1 MNYKKLLA
9 THLEAKLEGIDKEA
23 IADLVEYPPNPQMG
37 DLSMPCFKLSKQL
50 RRSPQVIAE
59 ELASGWQEH
68 PAVLK
73 VEAVA
78 GYFNVFLQ
86 PWHVAS
92 SVVNEVLQLQDRYGS
107 QNIGQGRNI
116 VIDFSS
122 PNIAKTFHIG
132 HLRSTMIG
140 NAIYKIHEFLGY
152 NCIGIN
158 HLGDWGTQFGK
169 LIVAYKQWGEESTV
183 EAEGIGELQ
192 RLYIKF
198 HDEAEQRPELEDEA
212 RSMFVKLEQGDEDAI
227 KLWKWFVEISLKE
240 FEKMYELL
248 GVTFDSY
255 AGESFYNDKMA
266 AIVQELKAKK
276 LLEEDEGAQLVR
288 LDAFNMPP
296 ALMIK
301 KDGGTLYHTRDVTAA
316 VYRQQTYDFEKCI
329 YITDAGQSLHFQQ
342 WFKVIELMG
351 YEWYDKLVH
360 VPFGKVSLEGAKL
373 STRKG
378 NVIRL
383 EELLTLAIEKTNEI
397 IEQKNPSLENKA
409 ETARDVG
416 VGAIIFSDLS
426 NNRIKDIVFSWEEA
440 LNFEGETGPYV
451 QYTHARA
458 SSVLRKAGDR
468 AVEEQVQL
476 PEELVMQAAVL
487 LDNPAEQG
495 LLKQLYYFKERLEQA
510 MLKLEPSIVSRYL
523 VDLAQSFNRFY
534 HECPILVED
543 AVLRQARLA
552 LVRSTQITIRNG
564 LALIG
569 LQAPEKM

>member
-1 MNYKKLLA
+1 MNYKQLLA
-9 THLEAKLEGIDKEA
+9 SQLEGKLEGVDTGA
-23 IADLVEYPPNPQMG
+23 IADLIEYPPNPQMG
-37 DLSMPCFKLSKQL
+37 DLSMPCFRLSKQL
-50 RRSPQVIAE
+50 RKAPQAIAE
-59 ELASGWQEH
+59 GLAASWQEH
-68 PAVLK
+68 PAVLR
-73 VEAVA
+73 VEAIS

-86 PWHVAS
+86 PGHVAS
-92 SVVNEVLQLQDRYGS
+92 SVIGEILEQNERYGS

-198 HDEAEQRPELEDEA
+198 HDEAEQKPELEDEA
-212 RSMFVKLEQGDEDAI
+212 RSMFVQLEQGDEEAI
-227 KLWKWFVEISLKE
+227 KLWKWFVAISLKE

-248 GVTFDSY
+248 GVSFDSY
-255 AGESFYNDKMA
+255 TGESFYNDKMA
-266 AIVQELKAKK
+266 AIVEELKEKK

-296 ALMIK
+296 ALMLK

-329 YITDAGQSLHFQQ
+329 YVTDAGQSLHFQQ

-351 YEWYDKLVH
+351 YGWHDKLVH

-378 NVIRL
+378 NVVRL
-383 EELLTLAIEKTNEI
+383 EELLTLAIEKTKEI
-397 IEQKNPSLENKA
+397 IEQKNPNLENKA
-409 ETARDVG
+409 ETAQEVG

-426 NNRIKDIVFSWEEA
+426 NNRVKDIVFSWEDA

-468 AVEEQVQL
+468 VAGEQL
-476 PEELVMQAAVL
+476 PLKLNEQDAAL
-487 LDNPAEQG
+487 LDQPTEQA

-510 MLKLEPSIVSRYL
+510 MQKLEPSIVSRYL

-543 AVLRQARLA
+543 AALRQARLA
-552 LVRSTQITIRNG
+552 VVRSTQITIHNG

-569 LQAPEKM
+569 LKAPEKM

>member
-1 MNYKKLLA
+1 MDYKHLLA
-9 THLEAKLEGIDKEA
+9 TQLGPQLEGVDEA
-23 IADLVEYPPNPQMG
+23 TIMELIEYPPNPQMG
-37 DLSMPCFKLSKQL
+37 DLSMPCFKFSKLL
-50 RRSPQVIAE
+50 RRAPQAIAE
-59 ELASGWQEH
+59 ELAASWKQH
-68 PAVLK
+68 PAVQR

-86 PWHVAS
+86 PGHLAS
-92 SVVNEVLQLQDRYGS
+92 SVIGEILEQQDRYGS

-140 NAIYKIHEFLGY
+140 NAIYKIHEFLGFH
-152 NCIGIN
+152 CVGIN

-169 LIVAYKQWGEESTV
+169 LIVAYKLWGEQATV

-198 HDEAEQRPELEDEA
+198 HDEAEQNPELENEA
-212 RSMFVKLEQGDEDAI
+212 RLCFVRLEQGDEEAI

-248 GVTFDSY
+248 GVKFDAY
-255 AGESFYNDKMA
+255 TGESFYNDKMA
-266 AIVQELKAKK
+266 AIVEELKAKN

-288 LDAFNMPP
+288 LDDYNMPP

-316 VYRQQTYDFEKCI
+316 VYRQATYDFEKCI
-329 YITDAGQSLHFQQ
+329 YVTDAGQSLHFQQ

-351 YEWYDKLVH
+351 YDWHNRLVH

-383 EELLTLAIEKTNEI
+383 EELLTQAIEKTSEI
-397 IEQKNPSLENKA
+397 IEQKNPDLDNKA
-409 ETARDVG
+409 AIAQEVG

-458 SSVLRKAGDR
+458 SSVLRKAGER
-468 AVEEQVQL
+468 AAG
-476 PEELVMQAAVL
+476 EELPMKLENHAADVLVNASEQA
-487 LDNPAEQG
+487 
-495 LLKQLYYFKERLEQA
+495 LLKQLYVFKERLEQA
-510 MLKLEPSIVSRYL
+510 AQKLEPSVVSRYL

-534 HECPILVED
+534 HDSPILIED
-543 AVLRQARLA
+543 AALRQARLA
-552 LVRSTQITIRNG
+552 LVRCTQITIRNG
-564 LALIG
+564 LTLIG
-569 LQAPEKM
+569 LKAPEKM

>member
-1 MNYKKLLA
+1 MNYKQLLA
-9 THLEAKLEGIDKEA
+9 AQLGPQLEGVDEA
-23 IADLVEYPPNPQMG
+23 TIVELIEYPPNPQMG
-37 DLSMPCFKLSKQL
+37 DLSMPCFKFSKLL
-50 RRSPQVIAE
+50 RRAPQAIAE
-59 ELASGWQEH
+59 ELAASWKEH
-68 PAVLK
+68 PAVQR

-86 PWHVAS
+86 PGHLAS
-92 SVVNEVLQLQDRYGS
+92 SVIGEILEQQERYGS
-107 QNIGQGRNI
+107 QNMGQGRNI

-152 NCIGIN
+152 NCVGVN

-169 LIVAYKQWGEESTV
+169 LIVAYKLWGDQATV
-183 EAEGIGELQ
+183 ETDGIGELQ

-198 HDEAEQRPELEDEA
+198 HDEAERNPELDNEA
-212 RSMFVKLEQGDEDAI
+212 RLCFVRLEQGDEEAT

-248 GVTFDSY
+248 GVKFDSY

-266 AIVQELKAKK
+266 AIVEELKAKK
-276 LLEEDEGAQLVR
+276 LLEEDDGAQLVR
-288 LDAFNMPP
+288 LDDYNMPP

-316 VYRQQTYDFEKCI
+316 VYREATYDFEKCI
-329 YITDAGQSLHFQQ
+329 YVTDAGQSLHFQQ
-342 WFKVIELMG
+342 LFKVIELMG
-351 YEWYDKLVH
+351 YDWHNRLVH

-383 EELLTLAIEKTNEI
+383 EELLTQAIEKTSEI
-397 IEQKNPSLENKA
+397 IEQKNPNLDNKA
-409 ETARDVG
+409 EIAQEVG

-426 NNRIKDIVFSWEEA
+426 NNRIKDIVFSWEDA

-458 SSVLRKAGDR
+458 SSVLRKAGER
-468 AVEEQVQL
+468 VAGEEFPVKLDDQGA
-476 PEELVMQAAVL
+476 ELLNNA
-487 LDNPAEQG
+487 AEQN
-495 LLKQLYYFKERLEQA
+495 LLKQLYVFKERLEQSA
-510 MLKLEPSIVSRYL
+510 QKLEPSVVSRYL

-534 HECPILVED
+534 HESPILIED
-543 AVLRQARLA
+543 AALRQARLA
-552 LVRSTQITIRNG
+552 LVRCTQITISNG
-564 LALIG
+564 LSLIG
-569 LQAPEKM
+569 LKAPEKM

>member
-1 MNYKKLLA
+1 MDYKHLLA
-9 THLEAKLEGIDKEA
+9 TQLGSQLEGVDEA
-23 IADLVEYPPNPQMG
+23 TIMELIEYPPNPQMG
-37 DLSMPCFKLSKQL
+37 DLSMPCFKFSKLL
-50 RRSPQVIAE
+50 RRAPQAIAE
-59 ELASGWQEH
+59 ELATSWKEH
-68 PAVLK
+68 PAVQR

-86 PWHVAS
+86 PGHLAS
-92 SVVNEVLQLQDRYGS
+92 SVIGEILEQQDRYGS

-152 NCIGIN
+152 HCVGIN

-169 LIVAYKQWGEESTV
+169 LIVAYKLWGEQATV

-198 HDEAEQRPELEDEA
+198 HDEAEQNPELENEA
-212 RSMFVKLEQGDEDAI
+212 RLCFVRLEQGDEEAI

-248 GVTFDSY
+248 GVKFDAY
-255 AGESFYNDKMA
+255 TGESFYNDKMA
-266 AIVQELKAKK
+266 AIVEELKVKN

-288 LDAFNMPP
+288 LDDYNMPP

-316 VYRQQTYDFEKCI
+316 VYRQATYDFEKCI
-329 YITDAGQSLHFQQ
+329 YVTDAGQSLHFQQ

-351 YEWYDKLVH
+351 YDWHNRLVH

-383 EELLTLAIEKTNEI
+383 EELLTQAIEKTSEI
-397 IEQKNPSLENKA
+397 IEQKNPDLDNKA
-409 ETARDVG
+409 AIAQEVG

-458 SSVLRKAGDR
+458 SSVLRKAGER
-468 AVEEQVQL
+468 AVG
-476 PEELVMQAAVL
+476 EELPLKLENHAADLLVNASEQA
-487 LDNPAEQG
+487 
-495 LLKQLYYFKERLEQA
+495 LLKQLYVFKERLEQSA
-510 MLKLEPSIVSRYL
+510 QKLEPSVVSRYL

-534 HECPILVED
+534 HDSPILIED
-543 AVLRQARLA
+543 AALRQARLA
-552 LVRSTQITIRNG
+552 LVRCTQITIRNG
-564 LALIG
+564 LTLIG
-569 LQAPEKM
+569 LKAPEKM

>member
-1 MNYKKLLA
+1 MDYKQLLA
-9 THLEAKLEGIDKEA
+9 AQLGPQLEGVDEA
-23 IADLVEYPPNPQMG
+23 TIMELIEYPPNPQMG
-37 DLSMPCFKLSKQL
+37 DLSMPCFKFSKLL
-50 RRSPQVIAE
+50 RRAPQAIAE
-59 ELASGWQEH
+59 ELAANWKEH
-68 PAVLK
+68 PAVQR

-86 PWHVAS
+86 PGHLAS
-92 SVVNEVLQLQDRYGS
+92 SVIGEILEQQDRYGS

-152 NCIGIN
+152 HCVGVN

-169 LIVAYKQWGEESTV
+169 LIVAYKLWGEQAAV

-198 HDEAEQRPELEDEA
+198 HDEAEQNPELENEA
-212 RSMFVKLEQGDEDAI
+212 RLCFVRLEQGDEEAI

-248 GVTFDSY
+248 GVKFDAY
-255 AGESFYNDKMA
+255 TGESFYNDKMA
-266 AIVQELKAKK
+266 AIVEELKTKN

-288 LDAFNMPP
+288 LDDYNMPP

-316 VYRQQTYDFEKCI
+316 VYRQATYDFEKCI
-329 YITDAGQSLHFQQ
+329 YVTDAGQSLHFQQ

-351 YEWYDKLVH
+351 YDWHNRLVH

-383 EELLTLAIEKTNEI
+383 EELLTQAIEKTSEI
-397 IEQKNPSLENKA
+397 IEQKNPDLDNKA
-409 ETARDVG
+409 AVAQDVG

-458 SSVLRKAGDR
+458 SSVLRKAGER
-468 AVEEQVQL
+468 AVG
-476 PEELVMQAAVL
+476 EELPLKLEDHAAGLLVNASEQA
-487 LDNPAEQG
+487 
-495 LLKQLYYFKERLEQA
+495 LLKQLYVFKERLEQA
-510 MLKLEPSIVSRYL
+510 AQKLEPSVVSRYL

-534 HECPILVED
+534 HDSPILIED
-543 AVLRQARLA
+543 AALRQARLA
-552 LVRSTQITIRNG
+552 LVRCTQITIRNG
-564 LALIG
+564 LTLIG
-569 LQAPEKM
+569 LKAPEKM